1 MPRSFLCLCLVVFL
15 LMASSPQVQA
25 AGSPADQAPITIY
38 SAQVI
43 KVGEAR
49 IKAEGPLAH
58 TSKWVSALR
67 KGEKPP
73 AIKDE
78 SQLNQEWQKKTWS
91 GIILEMEFSTTK
103 QTLFNADTFV
113 AQTAS
118 GKSAGSLFA
127 MFLINYQHSV
137 VIQANMVPA
146 QVKIDQE
153 EFQCVPQ
160 EVRFS
165 KTKSVSSNLIIP
177 RPKRQYDGILLYR
190 KPKTKL
196 RLGLLFPG
204 KPAEL
209 TSLEFLGTSIK
220 LK

>member
-15 LMASSPQVQA
+15 LMAFGPQVQA
-25 AGSPADQAPITIY
+25 AGSPAGQAPITIY
-38 SAQVI
+38 HAQVI
-43 KVGEAR
+43 KMGEAR

-58 TSKWVSALR
+58 ASKWVSALS

-73 AIKDE
+73 AVTDE
-78 SQLNQEWQKKTWS
+78 AQLNKEWQNKIWT
-91 GIILEMEFSTTK
+91 GIVLEMEFSTTK
-103 QTLFNADTFV
+103 QTLVNAKTF
-113 AQTAS
+113 AAKTAS

-127 MFLINYQHSV
+127 MFLVNYQYPV

-146 QVKIDQE
+146 VVKIGQE

-160 EVRFS
+160 DVHFS
-165 KTKSVSSNLIIP
+165 KTKTVSSNLIIP
-177 RPKRQYDGILLYR
+177 RAKKQYDGILLYR

-196 RLGLLFPG
+196 WLGLLFPG
-204 KPAEL
+204 QPDEL
-209 TSLEFLGTSIK
+209 ASIEFLGTSVK